1 MVAKP
6 GTIIL
11 IKKIASE
18 VGPLLSCFC
27 MEFLTSN
34 YFGGRLS
41 AKPAILM
48 VGYLRTRTRIHKS
61 TEYRR
66 ERASGKTLGGPKVYK
81 YTIVIQ
87 GWVFI
92 RLPLL
97 SAGACCRQYQKL
109 RVWAW
114 YILVLLQIRRKNSHL
129 ILQHDTSRKR
139 LAQIHHCTKANN
151 EH

>member
-11 IKKIASE
+11 IKKMASK

-61 TEYRR
+61 TEYHR

-97 SAGACCRQYQKL
+97 STSAC
-109 RVWAW
+109 
-114 YILVLLQIRRKNSHL
+114 RR
-129 ILQHDTSRKR
+129 
-139 LAQIHHCTKANN
+139 
-151 EH
+151 